1 MMADRKKVVVSL
13 LAKEQEFQ
21 ALQAADATA
30 AANRNGFD
38 LEIVFAKNNSRL
50 QIEQLYH
57 YIHLSSK
64 PVALVVQTV
73 AGDGLPQ
80 VARAAATAG
89 LGWVLLNRDVDY
101 IEALQREHAKLPIG
115 TVTVDQ
121 VGIGR
126 IQGQQIR
133 KMLPRGGNALYIEGP
148 VDTSAAR
155 GRRKGV
161 DDTIAGTAINLKS
174 LNGDWSEVSAER
186 AVLRWL
192 ELSATRDYELAL
204 IAAQN
209 DAMASGA
216 RTAIATAR
224 PEWLSVPFLGCDG
237 LTEGGQKLVRE
248 GKLAATVV
256 LPPTSGAAINM
267 IAAHERAGAKETRI
281 VLTPKAYPAS

>member
-1 MMADRKKVVVSL
+1 MPNDRKKVIVSL

-21 ALQAADATA
+21 TLQASDATVA
-30 AANRNGFD
+30 ASRLGID
-38 LEIVFAKNNSRL
+38 LEIIFAKNNSRL

-57 YIHLSSK
+57 YIHLSAK
-64 PVALVVQTV
+64 PAALVVQTV

-80 VARAAATAG
+80 VARAAAKAG

-101 IEALQREHAKLPIG
+101 IDALQREHATLPIG

-121 VGIGR
+121 IGIGR

-133 KMLPRGGNALYIEGP
+133 KMLPRGGNVLYIEGP
-148 VDTSAAR
+148 IDTSAAR

-174 LNGDWSEVSAER
+174 LHGDWSEVSAER
-186 AVLRWL
+186 SVLRWL
-192 ELSATRDYELAL
+192 ELSATRDYQLAL
-204 IAAQN
+204 VAAQN
-209 DAMASGA
+209 DAMATGA
-216 RTAIATAR
+216 RTAFATAR
-224 PEWLSVPFLGCDG
+224 PEWLSVPFIGCDG

-267 IAAHERAGAKETRI
+267 IAVNEQKKI
-281 VLTPKAYPAS
+281 VLTPKAYPAQ